1 MRRHDKLKNIHKANI
16 LNEVRY
22 LESKGFI
29 NEYKILDFKNT
40 IDNDSIL
47 QYSFNIG
54 ELVYEVSLVQSE
66 GDSRLY
72 TLGFGIEGE
81 DDSAIRTGMNLEHLN
96 TVLYTVDSIVHS
108 AVKSRGMRKIMF
120 EGARDVG
127 DSNIPFIDSLR
138 LKAYL
143 RFLKNKYPK
152 SKLDKDRFGYITV
165 DMKSIY
171 PELFEGKETIF
182 DDFIDL
188 IREISDEN
196 PDDWRFEKNYNF
208 NGDRLVGECDTI
220 ENSRYGGILIGIDSS
235 KRFKEHSV
243 NIEFFDTDETIDK
256 NFNSFNEIYN
266 FLYNKF
272 IDNNSEEPIDDDDD
286 EPKYD
291 RFTLDEFNL
300 IKNSFNNFGSKMSNM
315 SDSEYNDTKF
325 LTQNGSIE
333 IYRIK
338 NKNGENLKFNFLIYK
353 KNNLYY
359 IKINTFGLKD
369 EPYYYNEESFR
380 NINELVG
387 FINKLNSHY

>member
-40 IDNDSIL
+40 IDNDGIL
-47 QYSFNIG
+47 QYSFNVG

-81 DDSAIRTGMNLEHLN
+81 DDLAIRTGMNLEHLN

-108 AVKSRGMRKIMF
+108 AVKSRGIRKIMF
-120 EGARDVG
+120 EGARGVG
-127 DSNIPFIDSLR
+127 DSNMPFIDPLR

-143 RFLKNKYPK
+143 RFLKNKYPN
-152 SKLDKDRFGYITV
+152 SKFDKDRFGHITV

-196 PDDWRFEKNYNF
+196 PDDWRF
-208 NGDRLVGECDTI
+208 I
-220 ENSRYGGILIGIDSS
+220 
-235 KRFKEHSV
+235 
-243 NIEFFDTDETIDK
+243 
-256 NFNSFNEIYN
+256 
-266 FLYNKF
+266 
-272 IDNNSEEPIDDDDD
+272 
-286 EPKYD
+286 
-291 RFTLDEFNL
+291 
-300 IKNSFNNFGSKMSNM
+300 
-315 SDSEYNDTKF
+315 
-325 LTQNGSIE
+325 
-333 IYRIK
+333 
-338 NKNGENLKFNFLIYK
+338 
-353 KNNLYY
+353 
-359 IKINTFGLKD
+359 
-369 EPYYYNEESFR
+369 
-380 NINELVG
+380 
-387 FINKLNSHY
+387 